1 MTSAPEALVTLR
13 EEAAACRRCGLWAN
27 ATQTVFGEGPTDGGV
42 IFVGE
47 QPGDRED
54 LAGQPFVGPAGAVF
68 DRALAAAGIDRA
80 AVYVTNAVKHFKNE
94 PLGKRRLHKKP
105 NAAEIEQCRWWL
117 VKETALLAPR
127 LTVALGATA
136 LRSLLE
142 RDETLSRLR
151 GTILASPFAGP
162 VFVTIHPSLLLRL
175 PDPVRRRREFE
186 AFVHDLRFAAL
197 SPAARQRD
205 AAKRR
210 EDDDDGTSRGAVAAA
225 QADRNGALRAAGRSP
240 GQARLR

>member
-1 MTSAPEALVTLR
+1 VALVILR

-27 ATQTVFGEGPTDGGV
+27 ATQTVFGDGPTDGALV
-42 IFVGE
+42 FVGE

-54 LAGQPFVGPAGAVF
+54 LAGRPFFGPAGAVF

-80 AVYVTNAVKHFKNE
+80 GIYVANAVKHLKNE
-94 PLGKRRLHKKP
+94 PRGKRRLHKKP

-136 LRSLLE
+136 LRSLLG
-142 RDETLSRLR
+142 RAETLSRSRSR

-162 VFVTIHPSLLLRL
+162 VFVTIHPSLLVRL
-175 PDPVRRRREFE
+175 PDPDRRRREFE
-186 AFVHDLRFAAL
+186 SFVRDLDQVRRIVAGGAAE
-197 SPAARQRD
+197 
-205 AAKRR
+205 RR
-210 EDDDDGTSRGAVAAA
+210 IQKERG
-225 QADRNGALRAAGRSP
+225 P
-240 GQARLR
+240 